1 MSTSSQWLNYYAAS
15 FTDGDI
21 FDVQPKDW
29 EGGFFFDTIEE
40 LEDSTKLVTI
50 FRDLN
55 KRRASKVSEEHE
67 EGTIPYINIFIS
79 PFFISRQ
86 VERGKRVNTQR
97 TFPYWIPAKLTANGF
112 LLPPESQSIPWI
124 LRTSLEPILLGKNE
138 IPTIGHVNDVTQE
151 LNIFNFEYNTW
162 TEYWNS
168 CEKFFEK
175 LTKYGFNSY
184 TLDDAIVTQNPCL
197 IADKSNTIT
206 SHILNIY
213 TDLKARNK
221 YPNLLREV
229 LSNQWRTQLDIV
241 PSEKLFLTIGHYGQY
256 NNKFPLSFS
265 QRQSL
270 LSFVLEQ
277 QTNPNNVLA
286 VNGPPGTGKTT
297 LIQSIIANEMV
308 VAAIKGKEPVKI
320 VASSAN
326 NQAITNILESF
337 KNSDGLERWIPN
349 LSSLGTYLT
358 SNKEDEGY
366 QIISTGFKGL
376 EGFYF
381 EELESEDVSIV
392 SIKEF
397 YLKKYKKFV
406 AKDERLSIK
415 DIVKSLHQKL
425 IAKTSEIEFFLNT
438 LREAA
443 ELEQIFFSFSELEN
457 RAQELEQLND
467 ESVIAEEKIAEF
479 IQYKTEEFEPF
490 FQKNKLSFFGKLS
503 SATQK
508 SYQNKVALF
517 LATSPYAELRNLE
530 SQDSA
535 EEILVEIIQK
545 LRDEADRLKQ
555 LIKYKELIFQKIKA
569 IRTQK
574 ENVQKKLSEIWNDF
588 LGKQPSNIQK
598 IHNSNFEAA
607 SDQERVNIILDL
619 TLRYEC
625 FELAVH
631 YWEARWI
638 LTQDENELTNTR
650 GEKSRIDVFRRMSYL
665 TPLFVSTLYS
675 LPSFCMSSFKDDD
688 IWRQKPIYE
697 LFDILVVD
705 EAGQVAPEIGIPSLG
720 FAKRALVVGDVYQ
733 IEPVWRISHPRVD
746 NGNLLEAGLLAN
758 HSFDE
763 LDEKGILATSGSLME
778 VAQNASTYRVNE
790 NIGGTMLTEH
800 RRCVNQLVEYC
811 NRYVYNGLLNPMVG
825 DLEYNTFISG
835 NEKLSIAPFGYIN
848 VRGYSEKYSGSIRNK
863 EEAIAVAK
871 WIKRYESHIVNF
883 YSEKYKKKITIKD
896 CIAVVTPFAAQRIS
910 ILREL
915 QKLGLEE
922 GIVVGTVHALQGAE
936 IPMVV
941 FSPTYGVNHGNN
953 PLFFDNGYNMFNVA
967 LTRAKDHFI
976 VIGNIS
982 LFQPLAIKKPSG
994 GLSEFLF
1001 SSPFS
1006 ELPSSYLLEDIEIP
1020 SAYRVDTL
1028 ERHQLC
1034 LASAF
1039 VKAKR
1044 RIIIVSPFISIYAL
1058 KADDL
1063 LPKIEECVAKNIE
1076 VIIYTDNCLDMINGQ
1091 LKPSSRQ
1098 GREALEAAGAELRI
1112 LNGIHSKS
1120 LVIDEDVLIEGSFN
1134 WLSAV
1139 RDKTNIHF
1147 RYEVS
1152 QIVMKDEAKR
1162 QIVRLLKELESVE

>member
-67 EGTIPYINIFIS
+67 EGSIPYINIFIS

-97 TFPYWIPAKLTANGF
+97 TFPYWIPAKLTSNGL
-112 LLPPESQSIPWI
+112 LLPPESQSLPWI

-138 IPTIGHVNDVTQE
+138 IPTIGHVNEVTQE

-162 TEYWNS
+162 AEYWDS
-168 CEKFFEK
+168 CEKFFER
-175 LTKYGFNSY
+175 LTKYDFNSY
-184 TLDDAIVTQNPCL
+184 VLDDAIVTQNPCL
-197 IADKSNTIT
+197 IAGKSNTIT

-213 TDLKARNK
+213 TDLKTRKK
-221 YPNLLREV
+221 YPNLIREV
-229 LSNQWRTQLDIV
+229 LSNQWRTQLDIM
-241 PSEKLFLTIGHYGQY
+241 PSEKLFLTNGHYGQY

-277 QTNPNNVLA
+277 ETNPNNVLA

-308 VAAIKGKEPVKI
+308 VAAIKGEEPVKV

-381 EELESEDVSIV
+381 EELESEDVSIE

-397 YLKKYKKFV
+397 YLGKYRKFV

-415 DIVKSLHQKL
+415 DIVNSLHEKL
-425 IAKTSEIEFFLNT
+425 IVKTSEIDSYLNT

-443 ELEQIFFSFSELEN
+443 ELEQMYFSFAELEN
-457 RAQELEQLND
+457 RALELEQLKN
-467 ESVIAEEKIAEF
+467 EYAIAEEKIAEF

-503 SATQK
+503 TSAQK
-508 SYQNKVALF
+508 SHQNKVALF

-535 EEILVEIIQK
+535 EEILIGIIQK
-545 LRDEADRLKQ
+545 LRNEADKSKQ
-555 LIKYKELIFQKIKA
+555 LIESKEQIFQKIKA
-569 IRTQK
+569 IGIQK
-574 ENVQKKLSEIWNDF
+574 EEVQKKLYEIWKEF
-588 LGKQPSNIQK
+588 LINKPTKIQE
-598 IHNSNFEAA
+598 IHNSNFEVA

-638 LTQDENELTNTR
+638 LTQEENELTNTK
-650 GEKSRIDVFRRMSYL
+650 GKKSRIDVFRRMSHL
-665 TPLFVSTLYS
+665 TPLFVSTFYS
-675 LPSFCMSSFKDDD
+675 LPSFCVSSFKNDD
-688 IWRQKPIYE
+688 IWLQKPIYE
-697 LFDILVVD
+697 LFDILIVD
-705 EAGQVAPEIGIPSLG
+705 EAGQAAPEISVPSLG
-720 FAKRALVVGDVYQ
+720 FAKRALIVGDVYQ
-733 IEPVWRISHPRVD
+733 IEPVWRITHPRVD
-746 NGNLLEAGLLAN
+746 KGNLIEAGLLDN
-758 HSFDE
+758 HSFEE
-763 LDEKGILATSGSLME
+763 LDEKGILAASGSLMGL
-778 VAQNASTYRVNE
+778 AQNASTYRVNE

-825 DLEYNTFISG
+825 DLEYNTFISE
-835 NEKLSIAPFGYIN
+835 NDKLSIAPFGYIN
-848 VRGYSEKYSGSIRNK
+848 IRGYSEKYSGSVRNK

-883 YSEKYKKKITIKD
+883 YNKKDKRITIKD
-896 CIAVVTPFAAQRIS
+896 CIAVVTPFAAQKNA
-910 ILREL
+910 ILKEL
-915 QKLGLEE
+915 KRLGLED

-936 IPMVV
+936 IPMVI

-967 LTRAKDHFI
+967 LTRAKHHFI
-976 VIGNIS
+976 VIGNMR
-982 LFQPLAIKKPSG
+982 LFQPLAIKRPSG
-994 GLSEFLF
+994 GLSEFIF
-1001 SSPFS
+1001 KSPFS

-1039 VKAKR
+1039 SKAKR
-1044 RIIIVSPFISIYAL
+1044 RVIIVSPFISIYAL
-1058 KADDL
+1058 KADNL

-1091 LKPSSRQ
+1091 LKSSSRQ

-1112 LNGIHSKS
+1112 LNGIHNKA
-1120 LVIDEDVLIEGSFN
+1120 LVIDENVLIEGSFN

-1139 RDKTNIHF
+1139 RDKNNIHF

-1152 QIVMKDEAKR
+1152 QIIMKDEAKR
-1162 QIVRLLKELESVE
+1162 QIVQLLKELESVE